1 LGFYLRN
8 RKAAEKDD
16 RQGSTAGALK
26 SDKGVVMRTTI
37 AFLSGALLGS
47 VLVAGQAQGLR
58 LTGENYLN
66 HVAIAVENFDA
77 AFAFY
82 TQKLGFREAFTVR
95 DANGR
100 PTLAYVQ
107 VSRNTFIELQ
117 QANANR
123 PPGLNHFGL
132 HVENL
137 KSAVDTFKQRAV
149 MVEDP
154 RVRPDDSS
162 VANAT
167 DPNGIR
173 IEMFEFGP
181 GSPQGKAIA
190 SWK

>member
-1 LGFYLRN
+1 
-8 RKAAEKDD
+8 
-16 RQGSTAGALK
+16 
-26 SDKGVVMRTTI
+26 MRTSMV
-37 AFLSGALLGS
+37 FLFGLLLGS
-47 VLVAGQAQGLR
+47 VLVRGEAQEPR
-58 LTGENYLN
+58 LAGENYVN
-66 HVAIAVENFDA
+66 HVALAVENFDE

-82 TQKLGFREAFTVR
+82 TQKMGFREAFTVR

-123 PPGLNHFGL
+123 QPGLNHFGL

-137 KSAVDTFKQRAV
+137 RATVATLKQRGV
-149 MVEDP
+149 TVEEP
-154 RVRPDDSS
+154 RSRPDDSS

-167 DPNGIR
+167 DPGGIR

-181 GSPQGKAIA
+181 QSPQGKAIA

>member
-1 LGFYLRN
+1 MLRTSLVFVT
-8 RKAAEKDD
+8 
-16 RQGSTAGALK
+16 GL
-26 SDKGVVMRTTI
+26 
-37 AFLSGALLGS
+37 LLGAALAP
-47 VLVAGQAQGLR
+47 VLAQGQR
-58 LTGENYLN
+58 LPGENYVN
-66 HVAIAVENFDA
+66 HVAIAVENFDE

-82 TQKLGFREAFTVR
+82 TQKMGFREAFTVR
-95 DANGR
+95 DAAGK

-107 VSRNTFIELQ
+107 ANRNTFVELQ

-123 PPGLNHFGL
+123 RPGLNHFGL

-137 KSAVDTFKQRAV
+137 KTTVATLKERGVA
-149 MVEDP
+149 VEDV

-167 DPNGIR
+167 DPGGIR

-181 GSPQGKAIA
+181 ASPQGKAIA

>member
-1 LGFYLRN
+1 
-8 RKAAEKDD
+8 
-16 RQGSTAGALK
+16 
-26 SDKGVVMRTTI
+26 MRTSVVFVTG
-37 AFLSGALLGS
+37 FLLGS
-47 VLVAGQAQGLR
+47 VIATGLAQGNR
-58 LTGENYLN
+58 LAGENYVN
-66 HVAIAVENFDA
+66 HVAMAVDNFDE
-77 AFAFY
+77 AFTFY
-82 TQKLGFREAFTVR
+82 TQKMGFKEAFTVK
-95 DANGR
+95 DAAGK

-107 VSRNTFIELQ
+107 ANKNTFVELQ

-123 PPGLNHFGL
+123 KAGLNHFGL
-132 HVENL
+132 HVQNL
-137 KSAVDTFKQRAV
+137 KAVVATLKERGV
-149 MVEDP
+149 MVDEV

>member
-1 LGFYLRN
+1 
-8 RKAAEKDD
+8 
-16 RQGSTAGALK
+16 
-26 SDKGVVMRTTI
+26 MRTSV
-37 AFLSGALLGS
+37 AFLLGALLGS
-47 VLVAGQAQGLR
+47 VLVLGQAQGLR
-58 LTGENYLN
+58 LAGENYLN
-66 HVAIAVENFDA
+66 HVAIAVENFDS

-82 TQKLGFREAFTVR
+82 TQKMGFREAFTVR
-95 DANGR
+95 DANGK
-100 PTLAYVQ
+100 PNLAYVQ

-117 QANANR
+117 QANSSR

-137 KSAVDTFKQRAV
+137 KAAVDSLKQRGV
-149 MVEDP
+149 TVEEP

>member
-1 LGFYLRN
+1 
-8 RKAAEKDD
+8 
-16 RQGSTAGALK
+16 
-26 SDKGVVMRTTI
+26 MRTSI
-37 AFLSGALLGS
+37 GFLLG
-47 VLVAGQAQGLR
+47 VLVGSMLVAAQAQGLR

-82 TQKLGFREAFTVR
+82 TQKMGFREAFTVR

-100 PTLAYVQ
+100 PNLAYVQ

-137 KSAVDTFKQRAV
+137 KNVVDTLKQRGV
-149 MVEDP
+149 TVEDP

-167 DPNGIR
+167 DPNAIR

>member
-1 LGFYLRN
+1 
-8 RKAAEKDD
+8 
-16 RQGSTAGALK
+16 
-26 SDKGVVMRTTI
+26 MRTAI
-37 AFLSGALLGS
+37 VFLCGLLTGS
-47 VLVAGQAQGLR
+47 ILVSGQAQGLR
-58 LTGENYLN
+58 LAGENYVN
-66 HVAIAVENFDA
+66 HVGLAVENFDE

-95 DANGR
+95 DEKGQ

-123 PPGLNHFGL
+123 RPGLNHFGL

-137 KSAVDTFKQRAV
+137 RGTVATLKQRGV
-149 MVEDP
+149 TVEEP

-167 DPNGIR
+167 DPVGTR

-181 GSPQGKAIA
+181 QSPQGKAIA
-190 SWK
+190 TWK